1 MQRNNLFVLVLL
13 VLYSGFISAAEYPKR
28 RVKTVGPNRK
38 KYKELQQ
45 QMKESGAA
53 AASAVRLA
61 KDTEDPKKLL
71 LERRK
76 KDRKMKIKERRIAF
90 DKARRKPRTILVGE
104 DQLPSKTLDKINK
117 KKHLN
122 RKEKKEI
129 ENLELKT
136 YRDLRKQGVDE
147 VSNTKQSKLLREYRL
162 RNKKRR
168 GVFRKKEASLSQILF
183 PGVSPEDY
191 SRGEKVW
198 IYTDLVESRLT
209 PVPFDVYDLP
219 GYYEEVETRW
229 LKKQRLR
236 RNLGSRLLGHDLKPA
251 PFNIQ
256 VEKDMPCTVFGKSY
270 IGSKELQWLRQLVE
284 RQYRVHLQ
292 LDSLPVLLKSHDLNF
307 ALRGYP
313 IGFKLPDDKKIYLY
327 NHLKFTITYHEDP
340 SGAFK
345 GARIT
350 GFEVHPVSR
359 MHDPM
364 GESCSGYNVE
374 NQADRST
381 FVSLEKE
388 LGKTPV
394 LFSYDVK
401 WVPSEDIEW
410 ADRWDVYLVGSPDDD
425 IHYYSIVNS
434 LMIVVVM
441 TAAIASIMVRTLRND
456 IAGYNEIVDLE
467 EGDDET
473 GWKLVH
479 GDVFRAPA
487 FSPMALSVLVGTG
500 AQVGV
505 AAFCAVILSVVHITN
520 AMNKGQMLTSLILL
534 YVFCGSIAGYISSRV
549 YMLAK
554 GNAWKLNTFLTATAL
569 PGVCVVIFAILN
581 IFLSVVNA
589 ASSVSFLTICCLFL
603 LWTCVSTP
611 LVFLGS
617 FVGLRTKGIEVSCKT
632 NSIARIIPDS
642 VWSTAP
648 AVTAMVGGVLPFG
661 AVCIE
666 LAFIMSALWLHQL
679 YYVMGFLLAVGVVL
693 VATCAQ
699 VSIVMCYLQLCA
711 EDYRWWWKSF
721 WNCATGGIYIFLY
734 SIWFL
739 TSRLKMV
746 GGLPVIIYMS
756 YMTMISLFFG
766 IFCGAV
772 GFLSSLWFTKKIY
785 GSVKL
790 D

>member
-1 MQRNNLFVLVLL
+1 
-13 VLYSGFISAAEYPKR
+13 
-28 RVKTVGPNRK
+28 
-38 KYKELQQ
+38 
-45 QMKESGAA
+45 
-53 AASAVRLA
+53 
-61 KDTEDPKKLL
+61 
-71 LERRK
+71 
-76 KDRKMKIKERRIAF
+76 
-90 DKARRKPRTILVGE
+90 
-104 DQLPSKTLDKINK
+104 
-117 KKHLN
+117 
-122 RKEKKEI
+122 
-129 ENLELKT
+129 
-136 YRDLRKQGVDE
+136 
-147 VSNTKQSKLLREYRL
+147 
-162 RNKKRR
+162 
-168 GVFRKKEASLSQILF
+168 
-183 PGVSPEDY
+183 
-191 SRGEKVW
+191 
-198 IYTDLVESRLT
+198 
-209 PVPFDVYDLP
+209 
-219 GYYEEVETRW
+219 
-229 LKKQRLR
+229 
-236 RNLGSRLLGHDLKPA
+236 
-251 PFNIQ
+251 
-256 VEKDMPCTVFGKSY
+256 
-270 IGSKELQWLRQLVE
+270 
-284 RQYRVHLQ
+284 
-292 LDSLPVLLKSHDLNF
+292 
-307 ALRGYP
+307 
-313 IGFKLPDDKKIYLY
+313 
-327 NHLKFTITYHEDP
+327 
-340 SGAFK
+340 
-345 GARIT
+345 
-350 GFEVHPVSR
+350 

-394 LFSYDVK
+394 LFSYDVQ
-401 WVPSEDIEW
+401 WVLSKEVEW

-434 LMIVVVM
+434 LMIVMVM
-441 TAAIASIMVRTLRND
+441 TAAIASIMERTLRND

-467 EGDDET
+467 DGDDET

-549 YMLAK
+549 YMLFK